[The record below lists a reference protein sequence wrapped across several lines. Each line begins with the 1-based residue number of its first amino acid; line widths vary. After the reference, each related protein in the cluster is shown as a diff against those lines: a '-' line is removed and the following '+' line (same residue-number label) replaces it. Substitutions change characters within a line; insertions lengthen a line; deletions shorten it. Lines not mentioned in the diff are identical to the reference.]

1 MHLKYNEVAAETVLT
16 QKYLEVHENL
26 CKVLSPSCSHPMAL
40 LVLSTVL
47 QVGGAPTA
55 VMAVEPLF

>member
-1 MHLKYNEVAAETVLT
+1 MHLKYNEVAAETILT
-16 QKYLEVHENL
+16 QKYLEVHENCTSVKYFL
-26 CKVLSPSCSHPMAL
+26 LHAL
-40 LVLSTVL
+40 IQLVLSTVL